1 MSGWSHLNTL
11 VSVFPILARTSQV
24 LRKTTF
30 LYILKSFSIWLACRS
45 EPLSNV
51 ILVVHICAYKETSGL
66 TVFITDP
73 FPREEHYCA

>member
-30 LYILKSFSIWLACRS
+30 LYILKSFSIGLACRS
-45 EPLSNV
+45 EPLSTV
-51 ILVVHICAYKETSGL
+51 ILVILTRVYKGRSGL
-66 TVFITDP
+66 ILLIQDP
-73 FPREEHYCA
+73 LSREGH